1 MAADATT
8 IAATRGGTTGWRR
21 FWMLVQANLLMYT
34 RERVALFWVIVFPVG
49 LMLLFGSIF
58 GQIKI
63 NPADPNSLTVIS
75 FMVPGLIVLM
85 LMSNGLVG
93 NAQAMAVYRERG
105 ILQRVQTTP
114 LPVWQ
119 FLLARIVMQVPV
131 MRSEERRVGKECRSR
146 RSPYP

>member
-1 MAADATT
+1 MAVNATT
-8 IAATRGGTTGWRR
+8 MTTTREGTIGWRR
-21 FWMLVQANLLMYT
+21 FRLLVQANLLMYT
-34 RERVALFWVIVFPVG
+34 RERAALFWVIVFPLG
-49 LMLLFGSIF
+49 LMLLFGSIY
-58 GQIKI
+58 GHIKI

-93 NAQAMAVYRERG
+93 NAETMAVYRERG

-131 MRSEERRVGKECRSR
+131 M
-146 RSPYP
+146 